1 MRLDRFL
8 GQRKRLGRRGVRLLL
23 AAGRVTV
30 DGRVIQDGRHE
41 VGPFTP
47 VALDGEPFTVRR
59 AAYWM
64 LHKPTGC
71 VSATRD
77 RHHRTCWTVWTP
89 PTPPT
94 CIWPGGSISTA
105 PG

>member
-30 DGRVIQDGRHE
+30 DGRVIQDGR
-41 VGPFTP
+41 
-47 VALDGEPFTVRR
+47 
-59 AAYWM
+59 
-64 LHKPTGC
+64 
-71 VSATRD
+71 
-77 RHHRTCWTVWTP
+77 WTAWTP

-94 CIWPGGSISTA
+94 CISPGGSISTA

>member
-77 RHHRTCWTVWTP
+77 RHHRTVLDLSLIHISE
-89 PTPPT
+89 PTRL
-94 CIWPGGSISTA
+94 GISRMPSSA
-105 PG
+105 

>member
-64 LHKPTGC
+64 LHKPAG
-71 VSATRD
+71 
-77 RHHRTCWTVWTP
+77 
-89 PTPPT
+89 
-94 CIWPGGSISTA
+94 
-105 PG
+105 